1 MPEEN
6 TSEENT
12 QETAPEENEPH
23 LSSFEKG
30 IKKRLSREKATLEW
44 IIGKYIIG
52 VNSKWN
58 SDNFPSTQLTKVVLN
73 ITGQGKSEFS
83 SMHRLIREILIVW
96 QKNGFCQH
104 VTTTKYAHCRKTK
117 MVYYFPPDGLKKL
130 KGILISQHL
139 DIIKN
144 WQEGDLENYL
154 DSIDV
159 MKTRENIIK
168 LMSFELLN
176 FTSKIDESISEYY
189 VDNTDV

>member
-6 TSEENT
+6 TQDS
-12 QETAPEENEPH
+12 Q

-30 IKKRLSREKATLEW
+30 IKKRLSREKQAIEW

-58 SDNFPSTQLTKVVLN
+58 SDNFPSTQLAKVVLN
-73 ITGQGKSEFS
+73 VTGQGKSDFS
-83 SMHRLIREILIVW
+83 SMHRLIREILVDW
-96 QKNGFCQH
+96 QNTGFCEY

-117 MVYYFPPDGLKKL
+117 MVYYFPPAGLKKI
-130 KGILISQHL
+130 KEILIDQHL

-144 WQEGDLENYL
+144 WEDGNWENYI
-154 DSIDV
+154 DSTDV

-176 FTSKIDESISEYY
+176 LGNKIDESVSEYY